1 MADGTVKTAVAK
13 FKSWKGYSE
22 SNGKA
27 QKYIMKPYNKIS
39 GRSLNVKTTPWC
51 QIAVVSCLYQAGLKK
66 YYVTAGCKQAVSW
79 YKNKK
84 RWKSKS
90 TKPQVGWQIF
100 YDFKGKGNP
109 THTGIVTAVSG
120 NTVTVYEGNKSNAV
134 GARKFNYKTYK
145 YIYGYGQPYYLAAKT
160 ETKPTTPVATE
171 PVAEP
176 VTEPVVSDPIA
187 EPISDTVVV
196 TPDPVVEPTPA
207 PVVTKPTTTPKPASS
222 GSKSYKAQV
231 TAKAGLNIRKGP
243 GINYSKVGALGYKAK
258 VTVLE
263 KKGNWAKI
271 GTNKWI
277 NINYIKKI

>member
-13 FKSWKGYSE
+13 IKSWKGYSE

-27 QKYIMKPYNKIS
+27 QKYIMRPYNKIS

-51 QIAVVSCLYQAGLKK
+51 QITVVSCLYQAGLKK
-66 YYVTAGCKQAVSW
+66 YYITAGCKQAVNW

-84 RWKSKS
+84 RWKAKS
-90 TKPQVGWQIF
+90 TKPSVGWQVF

-109 THTGIVTAVSG
+109 THTGLVTAVSG

-134 GARKFNYKTYK
+134 GVRKYNYKTYTK
-145 YIYGYGQPYYLAAKT
+145 YIYGYGLPYYLTAKT
-160 ETKPTTPVATE
+160 EKPKETVSEPMADPV
-171 PVAEP
+171 
-176 VTEPVVSDPIA
+176 VTEPVSEPIA

-196 TPDPVVEPTPA
+196 TPEPVVEPTPA
-207 PVVTKPTTTPKPASS
+207 PVVTPPTTTPKPASS

-243 GINYSKVGALGYKAK
+243 GINYKKVGALGYKAK
-258 VTVLE
+258 VTVLA

-271 GTNKWI
+271 GTDKWV
-277 NINYIKKI
+277 NINYLKKV